1 MARLVQRLVI
11 GSILIGTV
19 ILLASLGVQSQDEA
33 ALFSTT
39 KQIGTISFQITKD
52 SAARVDL
59 MKYKVTGSAPLSS
72 IHGDT
77 LLQSSDLMAVKI
89 TPWPGNPPTTVSVPK
104 QGITDQPVL
113 VILIND

>member
-1 MARLVQRLVI
+1 MVRRVQRLSL

-19 ILLASLGVQSQDEA
+19 ILLASFGVQSQDEA
-33 ALFSTT
+33 ALFSTK
-39 KQIGTISFQITKD
+39 KQVGTISFQITKD
-52 SAARVDL
+52 SSAHVDL
-59 MKYKVTGSAPLSS
+59 MKYKVTGSAPLSR

-89 TPWPGNPPTTVSVPK
+89 TPWPGYQPSTISVPK